1 MLSCIRGEER
11 LYVCVHR
18 KQCEKLCC
26 VKHSASPRGY
36 AKMSLHRYRETKLP
50 QHDEKQNLP
59 GIICVESVSS
69 FSLCGNYRLSWVFER
84 TTE

>member
-11 LYVCVHR
+11 LYVC
-18 KQCEKLCC
+18 KSN
-26 VKHSASPRGY
+26 VKNCAVLNILPPPEAMQKCLYIVTGR
-36 AKMSLHRYRETKLP
+36 TKLP

-69 FSLCGNYRLSWVFER
+69 FSLCSNYRLSWVFER